1 LEKEQ
6 KFKEKL
12 QDRNNENSHVLVEL
26 QTTRQKIYM
35 EKHSKDLE
43 NIKMESDSL
52 WATLKETYANY

>member
-1 LEKEQ
+1 
-6 KFKEKL
+6 
-12 QDRNNENSHVLVEL
+12 
-26 QTTRQKIYM
+26 M